1 MRRNQKKS
9 TSGSAGYDL
18 FAAEEKTLFPHRV
31 TPFTIELKMEI
42 PHGHFGKIYPRSSL
56 LKNYF
61 VSCDAGAIAS
71 DYRGTI
77 LLLMTNNGN
86 IPLLVNEGQ
95 RIAQIVLHKKQ
106 EFVFR
111 KVNCLKSTER
121 GAGGFGSRGI
131 KFL

>member
-1 MRRNQKKS
+1 
-9 TSGSAGYDL
+9 
-18 FAAEEKTLFPHRV
+18 
-31 TPFTIELKMEI
+31 MEI

-56 LKNYF
+56 LQNYF

-95 RIAQIVLHKKQ
+95 RIAQIAFHKKQ
-106 EFVFR
+106 GFVFR